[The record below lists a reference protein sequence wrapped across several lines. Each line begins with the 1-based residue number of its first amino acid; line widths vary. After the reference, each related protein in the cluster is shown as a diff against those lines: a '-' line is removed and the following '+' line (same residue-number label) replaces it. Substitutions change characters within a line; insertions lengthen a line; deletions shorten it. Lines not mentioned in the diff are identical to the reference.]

1 MKKHYPL
8 RNDLAL
14 TFLLILCVY
23 SFGILDLS
31 AQVGIGTANPDPS
44 AILHI
49 QSTNKGVLLPKVDL
63 QNLTDKYTVS
73 NPKEGLLVYNER
85 YDDQNNLRKGFYI
98 WDNEKWDKVENQSDV
113 DEIMEGIDDRL
124 KELEEGSG
132 SGSGS
137 GWALDGNSL
146 SGNEFLGSTNE
157 QPVIFKVNNVQE
169 VQFGIRDRIAI
180 GRNAAVSG
188 ERGFAIGY
196 SAVVS
201 SNDGYAY
208 GRGASASGNDVYAYG
223 YNSSA
228 SGSETYSFGRE
239 AASSGTRAYALGY
252 QSKSSGTDS
261 YSIGR
266 EAEASGTH
274 SYAIGYQAKTSQ
286 SKVITL
292 GGSDT
297 RTGVGTGSPNSSAML
312 DVTSTNKGILVPR
325 IQLDKT
331 DQKNPVNNPA
341 NGLLVFNTATRN
353 DVTPGF
359 YYWYDNKWNQ
369 MMSEEGL
376 GDYFVYAEMYKSGA
390 GTHLNNAGNG
400 NNSNPVW
407 KEVDFGTDVVISN
420 NVQTSASS
428 ITVPVKGIYRISY
441 SVMMDNTA
449 SGGAKDIYLKLQK
462 NNNDV
467 AGSLSIANVKNGDI
481 KTVSKTKLLELN
493 KNDTLKIIAGGP
505 ESDDSIIIM
514 SDGTNFNIELVR
526 RL

>member
-1 MKKHYPL
+1 MKKNYPL
-8 RNDLAL
+8 ENNLAL
-14 TFLLILCVY
+14 TVFSILFVYFLCINN
-23 SFGILDLS
+23 IS
-31 AQVGIGTANPDPS
+31 AQVGIGTTSPDPS

-63 QNLTDKYTVS
+63 QNLTDQYTVN
-73 NPKEGLLVYNER
+73 NPTEGLLVYNER
-85 YDDQNNLRKGFYI
+85 DDDGNNLRKGFYI

-113 DEIMEGIDDRL
+113 DKIMEDIDERF
-124 KELEEGSG
+124 KELED
-132 SGSGS
+132 GS
-137 GWALDGNSL
+137 GWALNGNSL
-146 SGNEFLGSTNE
+146 SGDEFLGSTNE
-157 QPVIFKVNNVQE
+157 QPIVFKVNNVQQA
-169 VQFGIRDRIAI
+169 QFGIKDRMAI

-196 SAVVS
+196 SAAVS
-201 SNDGYAY
+201 TNDGYAY
-208 GRGASASGNDVYAYG
+208 GRGATASGNDVYAYG

-228 SGSETYSFGRE
+228 SGSESYSFGRE

-252 QSKSSGTDS
+252 QSRSSGTDS

-312 DVTSTNKGILVPR
+312 DVVSTNKGVLVPR

-331 DQKNPVNNPA
+331 DQQNPVSNPA
-341 NGLLVFNTATRN
+341 NGLLVFNTATQN

-359 YYWYDNKWNQ
+359 YYWYNNKWNQ
-369 MMSEEGL
+369 MMSEDGI
-376 GDYFVYAEMYKSGA
+376 GDYFVYAEVYKSGA
-390 GTHLNNAGNG
+390 ATHLNNAGNG
-400 NNSNPVW
+400 NNSNAVW

-420 NVQTSASS
+420 NVETTASS
-428 ITVPVKGIYRISY
+428 ITVPVKGIYRVSY
-441 SVMMDNTA
+441 SVMMDNT
-449 SGGAKDIYLKLQK
+449 SGGGGKDIYLKLQK

-467 AGSLSIANVKNGDI
+467 SGSLSIANVKNGDI

-505 ESDDSIIIM
+505 ESDDSIIVM